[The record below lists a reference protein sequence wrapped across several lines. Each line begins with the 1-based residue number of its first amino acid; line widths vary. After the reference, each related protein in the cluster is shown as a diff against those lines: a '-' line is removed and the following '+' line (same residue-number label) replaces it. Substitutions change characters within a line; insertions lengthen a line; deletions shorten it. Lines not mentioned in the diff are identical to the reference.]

1 MIFIKIKQK
10 EVTIKLLKDH
20 SLVILLPI
28 LLITENGNL

>member
-10 EVTIKLLKDH
+10 EVTIKLLKDY
-20 SLVILLPI
+20 SSVILMPL